1 MSFKI
6 KMGIQ
11 SFIEDCLPLLKGKR
25 IGVVSNHTGVT
36 AEFEHLVDVLHFKLH
51 LDVKAVFAPEHGFRG
66 DMPEGFSVESYV
78 DERTGL
84 PVYSLYGARLKPSK
98 DILDE
103 LDVLIYD
110 IQDVGARFYTYIST
124 LFYVLEA
131 AGENGVEVILLD
143 RPNPITGTC
152 IEGPILDR
160 RYRSFVGIWEIPVR
174 HGMTVG
180 ELALLFDGEAGLNV
194 NLKVYK
200 MVGWSRG
207 MWFDETGFP
216 WVPPSP
222 NMPCLTT
229 ATVYPGMCLLEGTN
243 ISEGRGTTKPFEL
256 IGAPWIDNYRL
267 VEEMKGLPLKGVKFR
282 PSTFIPRYHKY
293 EGRLCRGLQIHVTD
307 RNLLEPVKL
316 GLAIIWAVKRIHP
329 DKLQFN
335 VKCYEDTLGCSV
347 CGVDVSPT
355 KPQARYY
362 FDCLIGNDVIRRLIE
377 DGGDFNEVAKLCSEI
392 EHFEKIRERYLLYD

>member
-1 MSFKI
+1 MSSELKL
-6 KMGIQ
+6 GIQ
-11 SFIEDCLPLLKGKR
+11 SLIEDCLPLLTGKR

-36 AEFEHLVDVLHFKLH
+36 PELEHLVDMLYFKLH
-51 LDVKAVFAPEHGFRG
+51 LDIKAIFAPEHGFRG
-66 DMPEGFSVESYV
+66 DMPEGFSVESYI
-78 DERTGL
+78 DERTQV
-84 PVYSLYGARLKPSK
+84 PVHSLYGARLKPPK

-131 AGENGVEVILLD
+131 AGENRIEVVILD
-143 RPNPITGTC
+143 RPNPITGAR
-152 IEGPILDR
+152 IEGPVLDK
-160 RYRSFVGIWEIPVR
+160 RYRSFVGIWEIPIR

-180 ELALLFDGEAGLNV
+180 ELALLFNREAGLNA
-194 NLKVYK
+194 NLKVYR
-200 MVGWSRG
+200 MTGWNRG
-207 MWFDETGFP
+207 MWFDETGLP

-229 ATVYPGMCLLEGTN
+229 AIVYPGMCLLEGTN

-347 CGVDVSPT
+347 CGVDVSPI

-377 DGGDFNEVAKLCSEI
+377 DGGDFNEVAKLCGEI